1 MSIPASLAKIQP
13 AWKQRLTNSLARGA
27 SVREN
32 FDEQIERFCE
42 RLTHAIETGDPAWLD
57 PVIYDWVSVSTASD
71 LKEGQKNITA
81 LLNQMFLLTY
91 EVAREN
97 LASRDSLDLL
107 GALIPVFT
115 YALERAARYESD
127 TRVAFV
133 TNELAEA
140 QIKLERLE
148 RSKSNFIGIAAH
160 ELKTPLTLIDGYVA
174 MLRDMLAEKNE
185 HVEILF
191 QGIGTGIRRLRT
203 IVEDMIDVSL
213 IDNNMLSLH
222 FQPMWLGQLFTLLQN
237 EFAPIVANRRQTLE
251 VRQFPGSE
259 TMLFGDPERLYQA
272 FRNVVNNAI
281 KYTPDGG
288 RITIDGRLLPGF
300 VETTIS
306 DTGIGIAPE
315 DQETIFE
322 KFSQLGKVSLHSS
335 SKINFKGGGP
345 GLGLPIARGIIEAHG
360 GTIWVESAGHDEVRC
375 PGSTFHILLPVRTEL
390 PDSKLAKLF
399 SIEARQEQQP
409 NAPETS

>member
-1 MSIPASLAKIQP
+1 MSIPALLAKIQP
-13 AWKQRLTNSLARGA
+13 AWKKRLINTLARGA

-42 RLTHAIETGDPAWLD
+42 MLTQAVETGDPAWLD
-57 PVIYDWVSVSTASD
+57 SVIYDWVSVSTASD
-71 LKEGQKNITA
+71 LQEGQKNITA
-81 LLNQMFLLTY
+81 LLNQMLTLTH

-97 LASRDSLDLL
+97 LSPQEALDLM
-107 GALIPVFT
+107 GALLPIFT

-133 TNELAEA
+133 TNELAEV
-140 QIKLERLE
+140 QTKLERLE
-148 RSKSNFIGIAAH
+148 RSKSNFIGVAAH

-174 MLRDMLAEKNE
+174 MLRDLLAEHNE
-185 HVEILF
+185 QIEILF

-213 IDNNMLSLH
+213 IDNNMLALNL
-222 FQPMWLGQLFTLLQN
+222 QPMWLGQIFRLLES
-237 EFAPIVANRRQTLE
+237 EFAPIVTDRHQTLE
-251 VRQFPGSE
+251 IRPFPGQD
-259 TMLFGDPERLYQA
+259 MMIFGDPERLHQA

-300 VETTIS
+300 IETTVT

-315 DQETIFE
+315 DQEAIFE
-322 KFSQLGKVSLHSS
+322 KFSQLGKLSLHSS
-335 SKINFKGGGP
+335 SKTRFKGGGP

-360 GTIWVESAGHDEVRC
+360 GTIWVESEGHDESRC
-375 PGSTFHILLPVRTEL
+375 PGSTFHILLPIRTEL

-399 SIEARQEQQP
+399 GAGPKEEQ
-409 NAPETS
+409 

>member
-1 MSIPASLAKIQP
+1 MSIPALLARIQP
-13 AWKQRLTNSLARGA
+13 AWKKRLINALARGA
-27 SVREN
+27 LVREN

-42 RLTHAIETGDPAWLD
+42 MLTQAVETGDAAWLD
-57 PVIYDWVSVSTASD
+57 PVIYDWASVSTASD
-71 LKEGQKNITA
+71 LQEGQKNITV

-97 LASRDSLDLL
+97 LDSNDALDLI
-107 GALIPVFT
+107 GVLIPIFT

-140 QIKLERLE
+140 QMKLERLE

-174 MLRDMLAEKNE
+174 MLRDLLAEHNDQI
-185 HVEILF
+185 EILF
-191 QGIGTGIRRLRT
+191 QGIGTGIHRLRT

-213 IDNNMLSLH
+213 IDNNMLSLN
-222 FQPMWLGQLFTLLQN
+222 FQPLWLGQLFTLLQN
-237 EFAPIVANRRQTLE
+237 EFAPIVAGRRQTLE
-251 VRQFPGSE
+251 VRPFPGSE

-300 VETTIS
+300 VETTIT

-322 KFSQLGKVSLHSS
+322 KFGQLGKLSLHSS
-335 SKINFKGGGP
+335 SKTKFKGGGP

-360 GTIWVESAGHDEVRC
+360 GTIWVESEGHDEVRC
-375 PGSTFHILLPVRTEL
+375 PGSTFHILLPIRTEL
-390 PDSKLAKLF
+390 PDSRLARLF
-399 SIEARQEQQP
+399 GIESKQEQQH
-409 NAPETS
+409 AAKTS

>member
-1 MSIPASLAKIQP
+1 MSVLALLEKIQP
-13 AWKQRLTNSLARGA
+13 AWKKRILNALAHGA

-32 FDEQIERFCE
+32 FDEQIERFYE
-42 RLTHAIETGDPAWLD
+42 MLSHAVDTGDPAWLD
-57 PVIYDWVSVSTASD
+57 TIIYDWVASSTQSD
-71 LKEGQKNITA
+71 RQEGQKNITA
-81 LLNQMFLLTY
+81 LLNQVFPLTY

-97 LASRDSLDLL
+97 LNGDEALELI
-107 GALIPVFT
+107 GALIPLFT
-115 YALERAARYESD
+115 YALEQAARYESD
-127 TRVAFV
+127 SRVAFV

-140 QIKLERLE
+140 QAKLERLE
-148 RSKSNFIGIAAH
+148 RSKSNFIGVAAH

-185 HVEILF
+185 HIEILF

-203 IVEDMIDVSL
+203 IIEDMIDVSL
-213 IDNNMLSLH
+213 IDNNMLSLN
-222 FQPMWLGQLFTLLQN
+222 FQPLWLGQLLTLLQN
-237 EFAPIVANRRQTLE
+237 EFAPIAANRHQTLE
-251 VRQFPGSE
+251 IRQFPGSE

-300 VETTIS
+300 VETTIA

-315 DQETIFE
+315 DQEVIFE
-322 KFSQLGKVSLHSS
+322 KFGQLGKVSLHSS
-335 SKINFKGGGP
+335 SKTNFKGGGP

-360 GTIWVESAGHDEVRC
+360 GAIWVESAGHDEVRC
-375 PGSTFHILLPVRTEL
+375 PGSTFHILLPIRTEL

-399 SIEARQEQQP
+399 GAETRQEQNP
-409 NAPETS
+409 NASETS

>member
-1 MSIPASLAKIQP
+1 MSVLALLEKIQP
-13 AWKQRLTNSLARGA
+13 AWKKRILNALAHGA

-32 FDEQIERFCE
+32 FDEQIERFYE
-42 RLTHAIETGDPAWLD
+42 MLSHAVDTGDPAWLD
-57 PVIYDWVSVSTASD
+57 TIIYDWVASSTQSD
-71 LKEGQKNITA
+71 RQEGQKNITA
-81 LLNQMFLLTY
+81 LLNQVFPLTY

-97 LASRDSLDLL
+97 LNGDEALELI
-107 GALIPVFT
+107 GALIPLFT

-127 TRVAFV
+127 SRVAFV

-140 QIKLERLE
+140 QAKLERLE
-148 RSKSNFIGIAAH
+148 RSKSNFIGVAAH

-185 HVEILF
+185 HIEILF

-203 IVEDMIDVSL
+203 IIEDMIDVSL
-213 IDNNMLSLH
+213 IDNNMLSLN
-222 FQPMWLGQLFTLLQN
+222 FQPLWLGQLLTLLQN
-237 EFAPIVANRRQTLE
+237 EFAPIAANRHQTLE
-251 VRQFPGSE
+251 IRQFPGSE

-300 VETTIS
+300 VETTIA

-315 DQETIFE
+315 DQEVIFE
-322 KFSQLGKVSLHSS
+322 KFGQLGKVSLHSS
-335 SKINFKGGGP
+335 SKTNFKGGGP

-360 GTIWVESAGHDEVRC
+360 GAIWVESAGHDEVRC
-375 PGSTFHILLPVRTEL
+375 PGSTFHILLPIRTEL

-399 SIEARQEQQP
+399 GAETRQEQNP
-409 NAPETS
+409 NASETS

>member
-1 MSIPASLAKIQP
+1 MSISALLARIQP
-13 AWKQRLTNSLARGA
+13 AWKKRLIHTLARGT

-42 RLTHAIETGDPAWLD
+42 MLTQAVATGDPAWLD

-71 LKEGQKNITA
+71 LQEGQKNITA
-81 LLNQMFLLTY
+81 LLNQMVALTH

-97 LASRDSLDLL
+97 LSPNEALDLM
-107 GALIPVFT
+107 GALLPIFT

-133 TNELAEA
+133 TNELAET
-140 QIKLERLE
+140 QMKLERLE
-148 RSKSNFIGIAAH
+148 RSKSNFIGVAAH

-174 MLRDMLAEKNE
+174 MLRDLLTEHNE
-185 HVEILF
+185 QIEILF

-213 IDNNMLSLH
+213 IDNNLLSLH
-222 FQPMWLGQLFTLLQN
+222 LQPMWLGQLFRLLES
-237 EFAPIVANRRQTLE
+237 EFAPIVADRHQTLE
-251 VRQFPGSE
+251 IRPFTGQE
-259 TMLFGDPERLYQA
+259 TMIFGDPERLYQA

-300 VETTIS
+300 IETTIA

-315 DQETIFE
+315 DQESIFE
-322 KFSQLGKVSLHSS
+322 KFGQLGKLSLHSS
-335 SKINFKGGGP
+335 SKTKFKGGGP

-360 GTIWVESAGHDEVRC
+360 GTIWVESPGHDETRC
-375 PGSTFHILLPVRTEL
+375 PGSTFHILLPIRTEL

-399 SIEARQEQQP
+399 ETGLKEEQKT
-409 NAPETS
+409 NDVS